1 MGRSC
6 KKWFREPHDRT
17 RRTGNLF
24 LIIVTKNVSVNRN
37 VACDVFLLFLV
48 AFSCGYS
55 IINGENKKSR
65 SVVSFSES
73 SIFTCPG
80 IFRFRDPFRIA
91 SRRGPMNNMSE
102 VIGWT
107 EEYMALVD
115 SRFDYLLPVQR
126 KILEKSREL
135 IVNNAAAHLAE
146 LAPIDFISMLP
157 QSERYFFSRIEP
169 WWAKYV

>member
-1 MGRSC
+1 
-6 KKWFREPHDRT
+6 
-17 RRTGNLF
+17 
-24 LIIVTKNVSVNRN
+24 
-37 VACDVFLLFLV
+37 
-48 AFSCGYS
+48 
-55 IINGENKKSR
+55 
-65 SVVSFSES
+65 
-73 SIFTCPG
+73 
-80 IFRFRDPFRIA
+80 
-91 SRRGPMNNMSE
+91 MNNMSE

-115 SRFDYLLPVQR
+115 SRFDDLLPVQR

-157 QSERYFFSRIEP
+157 QSERYFFSRVEP